1 MKRTLFSCLLA
12 ATMLTVAGATAQAQ
26 PVASLAKAGL
36 TQAEGANAGV
46 VKVGWRSN
54 RRNVRR
60 HRGAH
65 RVHRGQRRYGM
76 RGQRRAAAMMPYV
89 PPGVVSM
96 LIKRRKCL
104 DALFPA
110 TDPACR

>member
-12 ATMLTVAGATAQAQ
+12 ATMLTVAGATTQAQ

-76 RGQRRAAAMMPYV
+76 RGQQRSSAILPTLPAIGGMLVRRQ
-89 PPGVVSM
+89 
-96 LIKRRKCL
+96 KCL

>member
-76 RGQRRAAAMMPYV
+76 RGQRRAAAMWPYL
-89 PPGVVSM
+89 PGPV
-96 LIKRRKCL
+96 LDEILRRNKKHDRCEL
-104 DALFPA
+104 LPGG
-110 TDPACR
+110 C